1 MSLKQNQTSVLPPK
15 YKGMKEVI
23 YEKEQA
29 CIAIRILYIAQES
42 KITRQALDIHDV
54 NTGTEGIKR

>member
-29 CIAIRILYIAQES
+29 CIASRILYS
-42 KITRQALDIHDV
+42 TRVKIIRQALDIHDV